1 MTMQCEVTIRDG
13 RINRD
18 PARIDDNGH
27 GAVLGTASVDEPPNV
42 GDVIALH
49 DGTRV
54 KVIGTEEHL
63 AGDSWRVTVHIGTLF
78 DGS

>member
-1 MTMQCEVTIRDG
+1 MQCKVTIRDG

-18 PARIDDNGH
+18 PAQVDDNGN
-27 GAVLGTASVDEPPNV
+27 GAVLGTASVDEPPDI

-49 DGTRV
+49 DGTKV

-63 AGDSWRVTVHIGTLF
+63 VDDSWRVTVHIGNLF